1 MAKYRKQYRQFPLTI
16 PRGPCAELV
25 SMYEELRL
33 DVIPPPVR
41 ERPANRWISEKT
53 WAAID
58 KRATMQQ
65 KGHLTMHHACR
76 MGRKIKSLLAADRKQ
91 RAADAASTVEGHLS
105 NGAMKEAWQTL
116 KGWYRWRRTDHH
128 PHAQRPW
135 SDRRPSAW
143 NYTQEPPPWG
153 KLYRSTSR
161 TSRFPMTCPQT
172 QRSERWLGD
181 YEMGEPEGLPG

>member
-1 MAKYRKQYRQFPLTI
+1 MAKYQKRYHQFPLTI
-16 PRGPCAELV
+16 PLGPRAELV
-25 SMYEELRL
+25 SKYEELHL

-58 KRATMQQ
+58 KRATMRR
-65 KGHLTMHHACR
+65 KGHLTTHHARR
-76 MGRKIKSLLAADRKQ
+76 MGHEIKSLLAADRKQ

-105 NGAMKEAWQTL
+105 NGAVKEAWHTL
-116 KGWYRWRRTDHH
+116 KGWYRSAED
-128 PHAQRPW
+128 RPPPACPETMVGQMAECVELYA
-135 SDRRPSAW
+135 RA
-143 NYTQEPPPWG
+143 PPWG

-161 TSRFPMTCPQT
+161 TSRFPTTCPQT
-172 QRSERWLGD
+172 QRSEWYLGD